1 MNPKLR
7 IAAVAL
13 AASSL
18 CPVVFAQA
26 TPPRGPLD
34 RTEILGRLA
43 LGYPPSYIAQ
53 LVAQRGLRFSLTSD
67 FVYRV
72 KLAGGDGILVEKLS
86 AADASTSAAAV
97 TDDGA
102 SVDHLAKCAELLFTG
117 DDDSAVAECKSSI
130 SESPKSPWQIGR
142 AHV

>member
-13 AASSL
+13 AATAVCSA
-18 CPVVFAQA
+18 VFAQA

-43 LGYPPSYIAQ
+43 LGYPPSYVAQ
-53 LVAQRGLRFSLTSD
+53 LVAQRGLRFSLTAD
-67 FVYRV
+67 FIYRV

-102 SVDHLAKCAELLFTG
+102 SADHLAKCAELL
-117 DDDSAVAECKSSI
+117 
-130 SESPKSPWQIGR
+130 SPATTR
-142 AHV
+142 RRHDTY